1 MSYIL
6 SPSILSADFGR
17 LAEAVSQLDEADC
30 DWIHLD
36 VMDGRFVPPITFGAQ
51 CVASIRPLTKK
62 PFDCHLMIEKPGAQI
77 SAFKDAG
84 VDRLIVHQ
92 ETCPHLHRVLE
103 TIRAA
108 DMLAGVAINPST
120 PADMIAEVLD
130 LVDLVLVMT
139 VNPGWGGQ
147 SFLQRPLEKVRAI
160 RSIAPMH
167 HIEVDGGID
176 DRTIVQAAL
185 AGANAFVAGNYTFSA
200 ETPAERLAQLRK
212 ALCDASKS

>member
-1 MSYIL
+1 M

-51 CVASIRPLTKK
+51 CVASLRGLTKK
-62 PFDCHLMIEKPGAQI
+62 PFDCHLMIEKPETQI
-77 SAFKDAG
+77 QAFKDAG

-92 ETCPHLHRVLE
+92 ETCPHLHRVLQS
-103 TIRAA
+103 IRQA

-120 PADMIAEVLD
+120 PDVMVSEVLD

-147 SFLQRPLEKVRAI
+147 LFLTEPLQKVRRI
-160 RSIAPMH
+160 RSVAPMH

-176 DRTIVQAAL
+176 PKTIVQAAE
-185 AGANAFVAGNYTFSA
+185 AGANAFVAGNYTFSG
-200 ETPAERLAQLRK
+200 ETPSTRLSQLRK
-212 ALCDASKS
+212 ALCDASKA